1 MMVITTALII
11 LMSPQTAVRIEFVL
25 CHGYQY
31 VHIVS
36 GSNAPSCPSYC
47 IPEVLFCQMLNIASF
62 NISIRQVKFWV
73 LTL

>member
-36 GSNAPSCPSYC
+36 GSNAPSCSRDC
-47 IPEVLFCQMLNIASF
+47 IPEVLFCQMLNITSF